1 MRRACWTEPR
11 RPSCRGAVVRRARVA
26 LLSSCRVTAVGPTE
40 EQTRRREHNG
50 RDDTTTEEE
59 RAAAGWCVVHR
70 ACPTEAHRPRFQR
83 AASCGVCGCCSRR
96 RAASSLSSQSRRAD
110 ETTRVQQAATR
121 QPKTR
126 SWVVRC
132 ARRTERPR
140 HHGTVVRRAW
150 ATLSLSNCVLDVRY
164 IKGKK
169 GNDGAIATG
178 VITNDPTRRAPCGV
192 ASWRHSREDAR
203 HQRGLSYAV
212 RIVVR
217 VW

>member
-1 MRRACWTEPR
+1 MNRKRVQTPQTNANWHRHSPRLFVEAKGTQGQGRNAEIRPRAV
-11 RPSCRGAVVRRARVA
+11 AVVCAHAAGHVLPCECAAPVGPNHADRVA
-26 LLSSCRVTAVGPTE
+26 
-40 EQTRRREHNG
+40 
-50 RDDTTTEEE
+50 
-59 RAAAGWCVVHR
+59 AAR
-70 ACPTEAHRPRFQR
+70 L
-83 AASCGVCGCCSRR
+83 CGVRGWRSCR
-96 RAASSLSSQSRRAD
+96 RAASPPSGQPRSRRDDAN
-110 ETTRVQQAATR
+110 TTDATTR